1 MTKYLGFRSI
11 GVVFSLLA
19 LLVIGQYSVAQSGGA
34 SGGRGGFGSGFP
46 DLGGFPG
53 ALPGA
58 GDEEDRPEVL
68 TEILATQK
76 RVAPGSEFAI
86 GIVLDHARNWHTW
99 PSEAQDVLPA
109 SVAEFAIRTAII
121 PVGERPEWV
130 DRAGPI
136 QWPEPKEVSNP
147 LMDPPTVKSYAG
159 RAVAYIP
166 VIVSADAEL
175 GTRTL
180 EFTVLFQACDDTQ
193 CLQPE
198 EHTLSID
205 IEIVSLDD
213 LAGTGG
219 AAGADFEKFD
229 PTVFAEMRSGDG
241 FDLWGE
247 ASARV
252 AQGSR
257 PSFLGF
263 VIPDLGGAGGLVLLG
278 LFAML
283 GGFILNLTPCV
294 LPVIPIKIMTISQHA
309 QSPGKS
315 LVLGLWM
322 ALGVVAFWVGIG
334 VPAAIFSAFAD
345 PSRIFGIWWITM
357 GIGVLI
363 AAMALGLMGMFEI
376 RLPRAV
382 YMVEPRAEN
391 AWGSFLFGVMTAVLG
406 LPCFGFVAGALLAG
420 AATMP
425 AWQVMLIFT
434 GIGVGMALPY
444 LVLSANPKLLKK
456 MPKAGPASDLVKQ
469 VMGLLLLAAG
479 AYFIGAGTLA
489 LLPSVGVVQLP
500 WWGTVV
506 HWWLVA
512 LFAVAA
518 GGWLIVRTVAITPKW
533 GRRVAFGVVGLL
545 LGGAAVAYAGLTTK
559 DARENFWVPYSE
571 EALAQHRAA
580 GRTVVMDFTAEW
592 CLNCKALKRAVLNV
606 NPVRTELLRSDV
618 VAMTVDLTS
627 TNAPGWDK
635 LRELGYT
642 GIPVLVIYGPE
653 TDGPWSANA
662 YTSGQVMEAIGR
674 ARGRT
679 ASAGAVSQAGDGSA
693 GGLGARKD

>member
-1 MTKYLGFRSI
+1 MTKYLGLRSI

-19 LLVIGQYSVAQSGGA
+19 LLVIGQYSAAQSGGQP
-34 SGGRGGFGSGFP
+34 GGRGGFGSGFP
-46 DLGGFPG
+46 GLGS
-53 ALPGA
+53 LP
-58 GDEEDRPEVL
+58 DEEEDRPEVRV
-68 TEILATQK
+68 EIIATQT

-109 SVAEFAIRTAII
+109 SVAEFATRTAIV
-121 PVGERPEWV
+121 PSGESRPDWIE
-130 DRAGPI
+130 RAGPI
-136 QWPEPKEVSNP
+136 QWPTPKDVTNP

-175 GTRTL
+175 GVQTL
-180 EFTVLFQACDDTQ
+180 EFVVSYQACDDTV
-193 CLQPE
+193 CLIPTDE
-198 EHTLSID
+198 TVSID

-213 LAGTGG
+213 LAGTTVTP
-219 AAGADFEKFD
+219 GADFDKFD
-229 PTVFAEMRSGDG
+229 PTVFAEMRVGDG

-247 ASARV
+247 ARARV
-252 AQGSR
+252 VPGSR

-263 VIPDLGGAGGLVLLG
+263 VIPDLGGAGGLVLLA
-278 LFAML
+278 LFAMV

-334 VPAAIFSAFAD
+334 IPAAIFSAFAD
-345 PSRIFGIWWITM
+345 PSRLFGIWWITM

-434 GIGVGMALPY
+434 GIGAGMALPY

-479 AYFIGAGTLA
+479 AYFIGAGALA

-506 HWWLVA
+506 HWWFVA
-512 LFAVAA
+512 LFALAA

-533 GRRVAFGVVGLL
+533 GRRVVFGFVGLL

-559 DARENFWVPYSE
+559 DARENFWVPYSA
-571 EALAQHRAA
+571 EALAQHREA

-606 NPVRTELLRSDV
+606 DPVRSELLRSDV

-627 TNAPGWDK
+627 TSAPGWDK

-642 GIPVLVIYGPE
+642 GIPVLVIYGPG

-674 ARGRT
+674 ARGQSR
-679 ASAGAVSQAGDGSA
+679 ASGKAVSGAEVEFA
-693 GGLGARKD
+693 GG